1 MTYEDCKKMYCV
13 RRQSIN
19 VTRMAQRIQT
29 YEKEE
34 KKIITSACACV
45 VRECVRVSDREET
58 EEVVST
64 KRKLKEGDERER
76 GKKEEKKR
84 KLK

>member
-1 MTYEDCKKMYCV
+1 MCAQTIDQCDKNGAKDPNIRK
-13 RRQSIN
+13 RR
-19 VTRMAQRIQT
+19 
-29 YEKEE
+29 
-34 KKIITSACACV
+34 KKIIASACACV

-76 GKKEEKKR
+76 GKKEEKKGN
-84 KLK
+84 